1 MIRSFKHKGLEAFF
15 RTGSKAGIRPA
26 HAAKL
31 RIQLTALDFAKRVE
45 DLSAPGWRVHAL
57 KGDLKGYYSITV
69 NGNWRLIFK
78 FSNCEAELI
87 DYLDYH

>member
-1 MIRSFKHKGLEAFF
+1 VIRSFKHKGLDAFF
-15 RTGSKAGIRPA
+15 RTGSKAGIQPA

-31 RIQLTALDFAKRVE
+31 RVQLTALDFAKRVE
-45 DLSAPGWRVHAL
+45 DLSAPGWRLHPL

-78 FSNCEAELI
+78 FNNGEAELI

>member
-15 RTGSKAGIRPA
+15 RNGSKAGIRPA

-45 DLSAPGWRVHAL
+45 DLSAPGWRLHPL

-78 FSNCEAELI
+78 FSNGEAELI

>member
-15 RTGSKAGIRPA
+15 RSGSKAGIQPA

-45 DLSAPGWRVHAL
+45 DLSAPAWRVHPL

-78 FSNCEAELI
+78 FSNGETELI